1 MLTHLRSTIV
11 PLLLITLLTCVTIL
25 GVRDLERE
33 RRAAC
38 ESSSAES
45 VRPAS
50 ISMRMHL
57 SRFDRFQ
64 VWKCA
69 GGTAEQ

>member
-1 MLTHLRSTIV
+1 MLDNLRTTMV
-11 PLLLITLLTCVTIL
+11 PLLLITLLACVTVL

-33 RRAAC
+33 RVAVC
-38 ESSSAES
+38 ERSSAES

-50 ISMRMHL
+50 ISMRQQL

-69 GGTAEQ
+69 GRIEAR

>member
-1 MLTHLRSTIV
+1 MLDHLRTTMV
-11 PLLLITLLTCVTIL
+11 PLLLITLLACVTVL

-33 RRAAC
+33 RVSVC
-38 ESSSAES
+38 ERSSVES

-50 ISMRMHL
+50 ISMRQQL

-69 GGTAEQ
+69 GRIAAP